1 MRISIIGPTAPY
13 KGGISHYNTVLCQK
27 LNKKHKV
34 DAISFTR
41 QYPKLLFPGKEQR
54 DTDSKEKIEFQSKE
68 IIDTINPFTWI
79 TAFKRIK
86 KFNPQIVL
94 LYWWTPYFTFNFLT
108 ISWLVKK
115 FTNAKVVFLCH
126 NVAPHEARSVDKIL
140 TKIALR
146 ETDYFITHGTRETN
160 RLKEWIPGKKII
172 QHVHPIYDV
181 FKEKFQKK
189 NINLKLR
196 KKVLLFFGFVRKYKG
211 LDYLLKAMPKIVEK
225 FPDLDLLVVG
235 EFWDDAKEDEEL
247 IKNSPVKDHIK
258 LINDYIPNE
267 AVGNY
272 FLASDICV
280 LPYRSATNSGIVQT
294 AFAFEKPCIVTDVGA
309 LSEVVLHDKTGL
321 VIEPNSTE
329 AVLKAVTHF
338 YENNK
343 AEEYHKNLKEDLH
356 RFSWDRMIEIF
367 EDINKN
373 KR

>member
-1 MRISIIGPTAPY
+1 
-13 KGGISHYNTVLCQK
+13 
-27 LNKKHKV
+27 
-34 DAISFTR
+34 
-41 QYPKLLFPGKEQR
+41 
-54 DTDSKEKIEFQSKE
+54 
-68 IIDTINPFTWI
+68 
-79 TAFKRIK
+79 
-86 KFNPQIVL
+86 
-94 LYWWTPYFTFNFLT
+94 
-108 ISWLVKK
+108 
-115 FTNAKVVFLCH
+115 
-126 NVAPHEARSVDKIL
+126 
-140 TKIALR
+140 
-146 ETDYFITHGTRETN
+146 
-160 RLKEWIPGKKII
+160 
-172 QHVHPIYDV
+172 
-181 FKEKFQKK
+181 
-189 NINLKLR
+189 
-196 KKVLLFFGFVRKYKG
+196 
-211 LDYLLKAMPKIVEK
+211 MPKIVEK